1 MQRLL
6 IGWILFGLSLGFTT
20 QSWAGAES
28 QEFVLQ
34 NAVVAT
40 ANGASMPVTKYT
52 TVALD
57 VTIATTATVTF
68 EGSVSGDAWTSI
80 ACTAINTG
88 VTTTAPTATGL
99 YQCNV
104 AGLSAFR
111 ARVSSWTAG
120 AVTVYARATTA
131 ETDGIFALLASV
143 FDSVNTALR
152 VTLATLI
159 SGEDQTNNL
168 LMTSGGV
175 VRQTQILGTGGVPS
189 TATDATTTPQIL
201 PTGRK
206 TFTGRITCTGA
217 CVQTQKIYGTWRST
231 ADNTLDDL
239 VCTIVLNKATA
250 DQASCIP
257 TETNFSYWY
266 VTTTLT
272 SGTTPLAGIF
282 VQY

>member
-1 MQRLL
+1 MTVSKTLHIIL
-6 IGWILFGLSLGFTT
+6 IAIVIFGL
-20 QSWAGAES
+20 GAMPGKLNAADIPS
-28 QEFVLQ
+28 QEK
-34 NAVVAT
+34 
-40 ANGASMPVTKYT
+40 P
-52 TVALD
+52 VAL
-57 VTIATTATVTF
+57 TT
-68 EGSVSGDAWTSI
+68 
-80 ACTAINTG
+80 
-88 VTTTAPTATGL
+88 
-99 YQCNV
+99 
-104 AGLSAFR
+104 
-111 ARVSSWTAG
+111 
-120 AVTVYARATTA
+120 
-131 ETDGIFALLASV
+131 LLAC
-143 FDSVNTALR
+143 
-152 VTLATLI
+152 
-159 SGEDQTNNL
+159 EDKLNHL
-168 LMTSGGV
+168 CLTSGGV

-189 TATDATTTPQIL
+189 TATDTTTMPQIL

-206 TFTGRITCTGA
+206 TFTGRVTCTGT